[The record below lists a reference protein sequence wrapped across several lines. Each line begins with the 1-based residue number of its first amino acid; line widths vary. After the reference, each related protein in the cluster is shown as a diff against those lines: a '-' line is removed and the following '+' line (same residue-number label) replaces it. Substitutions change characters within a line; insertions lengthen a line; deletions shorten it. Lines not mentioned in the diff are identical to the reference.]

1 MAISKAVILIG
12 HGGVPSDFPREQLSE
27 LKGLEQ
33 AREREGRHDMCERE
47 AELDQRVRGWARTAD
62 SDPYKA
68 GLEAVG
74 RALAARLGDR
84 RLELA
89 YNEFCA
95 PSPDEVI
102 DALVADGV
110 QKLDLLTTMFTRGGS
125 HSEKDIPELVE
136 RARKRHPGVRI
147 DYSWPF
153 ELALVADLLAGQLA
167 LAD

>member
-1 MAISKAVILIG
+1 MAISEAVVLIG
-12 HGGVPSDFPREQLSE
+12 HGGVPSDFPREQVSE
-27 LKGLEQ
+27 LKGLEH
-33 AREREGRHDMCERE
+33 AREREGRQDMCERE
-47 AELDQRVRGWARTAD
+47 AELDHLVRTWPRTDD

-74 RALAARLGDR
+74 RALALRLGER
-84 RLELA
+84 RLEIA

-102 DALVADGV
+102 DRLVAEGV
-110 QKLDLLTTMFTRGGS
+110 EKLRLLTTMFTRGGS

-136 RARKRHPGVRI
+136 RTRKRHPGVSI
-147 DYSWPF
+147 DYSWPYDL
-153 ELALVADLLAGQLA
+153 ELVADLLAGQLK